1 MTQQLASKY
10 GMAISFPGD
19 SNNDGIPDAWETQYF
34 GTININANAD
44 YDGNGLS
51 VAQDYVA
58 GYNPV
63 DFFNGRPFVVQP
75 SPLDAAAE
83 LTKMGAPDAFAA
95 SAGPDAGAGARH
107 TRAMGRGASLPV
119 SVFVMMAVGELFGA
133 GAVSAYIAFALGLDA
148 RRYIGLAA
156 LLAQLGLAFAGARW
170 ARRRLG
176 APPTFDQRVRM
187 AFGYT
192 AGVTFGALAVL
203 AVALI
208 RFRIPHLDVRGVVMP
223 LRLFADRGSV
233 QSSVLLSLIVLA
245 VFCAAVL
252 LRYLL
257 LTLFAPRR

>member
-1 MTQQLASKY
+1 
-10 GMAISFPGD
+10 
-19 SNNDGIPDAWETQYF
+19 
-34 GTININANAD
+34 
-44 YDGNGLS
+44 
-51 VAQDYVA
+51 
-58 GYNPV
+58 
-63 DFFNGRPFVVQP
+63 
-75 SPLDAAAE
+75 
-83 LTKMGAPDAFAA
+83 
-95 SAGPDAGAGARH
+95 
-107 TRAMGRGASLPV
+107 
-119 SVFVMMAVGELFGA
+119 
-133 GAVSAYIAFALGLDA
+133 
-148 RRYIGLAA
+148 
-156 LLAQLGLAFAGARW
+156 
-170 ARRRLG
+170 
-176 APPTFDQRVRM
+176 M